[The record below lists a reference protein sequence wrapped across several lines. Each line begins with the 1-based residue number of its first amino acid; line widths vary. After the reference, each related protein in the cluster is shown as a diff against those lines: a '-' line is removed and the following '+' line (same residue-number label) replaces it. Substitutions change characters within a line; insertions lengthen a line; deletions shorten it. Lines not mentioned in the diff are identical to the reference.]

1 MDARKRMAL
10 VLSALLPGKGGSTA
24 FAEVQYTARDKNG
37 QIVKRGGTTTENE
50 EFSAFDGLEYEI
62 NGEHQVSDW

>member
-37 QIVKRGGTTTENE
+37 QIVKRGGRQRRMRNFLLSMDWNMRLTE
-50 EFSAFDGLEYEI
+50 SI
-62 NGEHQVSDW
+62 K

>member
-37 QIVKRGGTTTENE
+37 QIVKRG
-50 EFSAFDGLEYEI
+50 DD
-62 NGEHQVSDW
+62 NGE